1 MECLL
6 EANPEPEVTWFKGV
20 QVSSS
25 TPASISEPKSVSDGA
40 TFFFMH
46 LCQCVSCLHT
56 IDTRIQGNYTLFA
69 LQMVQEQGRISMY
82 KKICGKDQYVVSVT
96 IMSPVVEDGGQWRC
110 NAFNPFGDSNANI
123 ALNFESK
130 CRPDSLRQM

>member
-25 TPASISEPKSVSDGA
+25 SPAPISESKSVSDGA
-40 TFFFMH
+40 LSF
-46 LCQCVSCLHT
+46 LCTYVNVFPAYT